1 MRREVGSM
9 EEVSPGLWRLRVSI
23 GNSTVTGKRRRP
35 SVTVRG
41 DEGKAAIAFAKLLL
55 EAGRLPEEDVS
66 VRQFLV
72 DMYLPH
78 VEGRL
83 RARTVDGYR
92 SKIENHI
99 LDELGDTCLSDLTPY
114 VLDRWLDGVTGS
126 ERNRLHVY
134 RVLNAA
140 LNVAMRWRL
149 LENNPLRAVEV
160 PKVHNARKP
169 EVLSLEEAAKYLKA
183 FEGHALEPL
192 VVLALAAG
200 LRRSELAGLRWS
212 DLRFWKETGEDG
224 TVTEYGEVSVARGLH
239 DRKGEVIEEP
249 PKSATSMRIVAL
261 PAWAVAVLRP
271 LRGLGPLVVED
282 GAPMKP
288 WRISQA
294 YERRVSEAKLRRVQF
309 KNLRHS
315 HACLLLDAGVD
326 LYTVSRRLGHSTVA
340 VTESHYVKPS
350 ERADRAAAEALKI
363 VGQIRPR
370 ATIGQGNERRDSTMN
385 DGE

>member
-1 MRREVGSM
+1 M
-9 EEVSPGLWRLRVSI
+9 EEVSPGVWRLRVSV
-23 GNSTVTGKRRRP
+23 GHSTVTGKRRRP

-41 DEGKAAIAFAKLLL
+41 DERQASMTFAKLLL

-92 SKIENHI
+92 SKIEIHI
-99 LDELGDTCLSDLTPY
+99 LKELGDTSLADLTPY
-114 VLDRWLDGVTGS
+114 ALDRWLDGVKGS

-140 LNVAMRWRL
+140 LNVAVRWRL
-149 LENNPLRAVEV
+149 LDNNPLRAVEI
-160 PKVHNARKP
+160 PKVRASRKP
-169 EVLSLEEAAKYLKA
+169 DVLTLDEAAKYLEA
-183 FEGHALEPL
+183 FQGHALESIM
-192 VVLALAAG
+192 VLALAAG

-212 DLRFWKETGEDG
+212 DLRFWKETDEDG
-224 TVTEYGEVSVARGLH
+224 VVSEHGEVSIVRGLH
-239 DRKGEVIEEP
+239 DRKGEVREEQ
-249 PKSATSMRIVAL
+249 PKSVTSTRVVAL
-261 PAWAVAVLRP
+261 PDWAVASLKP
-271 LRGLGPLVVED
+271 LRALGPLVSEN
-282 GAPMKP
+282 GAPMPP
-288 WRISQA
+288 WRITLE
-294 YERRVSEAKLRRVQF
+294 YGRRVSAAKLRKIPL
-309 KNLRHS
+309 KNLRHT

-350 ERADRAAAEALKI
+350 EAADKAAAAALKI
-363 VGQIRPR
+363 AGQIGPG
-370 ATIGQGNERRDSTMN
+370 ATFGQGKDSKPSTLN
-385 DGE
+385 D

>member
-9 EEVSPGLWRLRVSI
+9 EEVSPGVWRLRASV
-23 GNSTVTGKRRRP
+23 GYSTLTGKRRRP

-41 DEGKAAIAFAKLLL
+41 DERQAGMAFAKLLL

-66 VRQFLV
+66 VRQFLL

-92 SKIENHI
+92 SKIETHI
-99 LDELGDTCLSDLTPY
+99 LKELGDTSLVDLSPY
-114 VLDRWLDGVTGS
+114 VLDRWLDGVKGS

-140 LNVAMRWRL
+140 LNVAVRWRL
-149 LENNPLRAVEV
+149 LDNNPLRAVEI
-160 PKVHNARKP
+160 PKVRASRKP
-169 EVLSLEEAAKYLKA
+169 DVLTLDEAAKYLEA
-183 FEGHALEPL
+183 FQGHVLEPII
-192 VVLALAAG
+192 VLALGAG

-212 DLRFWKETGEDG
+212 DLRFWKETDDDG
-224 TVTEYGEVSVARGLH
+224 VVSEHGEVSIARGLH
-239 DRKGEVIEEP
+239 DRKGEVREEQ
-249 PKSATSMRIVAL
+249 PKSVTSTRVVAL
-261 PAWAVAVLRP
+261 PDWTIASLKP
-271 LRGLGPLVVED
+271 LRGLGPLVTEN
-282 GAPMKP
+282 GGPMPP
-288 WRISQA
+288 WRITLE
-294 YERRVSEAKLRRVQF
+294 YGRRVSQAKLRKVPL
-309 KNLRHS
+309 KNLRHT

-350 ERADRAAAEALKI
+350 EAADRAAAGALKI
-363 VGQIRPR
+363 AGQLWPG
-370 ATIGQGNERRDSTMN
+370 ATFGQGNDSK
-385 DGE
+385 